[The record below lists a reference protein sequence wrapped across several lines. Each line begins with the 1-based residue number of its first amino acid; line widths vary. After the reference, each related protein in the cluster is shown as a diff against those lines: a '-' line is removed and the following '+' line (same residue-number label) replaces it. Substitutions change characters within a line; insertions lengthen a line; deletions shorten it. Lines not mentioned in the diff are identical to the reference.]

1 MQYEK
6 KNEMKCTFAYKSE
19 CGQSLHYASNV
30 LCIPITKCDKPTS
43 THLRS
48 LGCNSTDYELPE
60 GLLILYR
67 SGIFSI
73 DCSSCDIYI
82 CPKHRD
88 DFGIYWRRQT
98 RKCQSPTHPDQ
109 SVAKPNRGIPASV
122 CKELWM
128 TKRISLPVGS
138 DSECDFPLSSQS
150 TQTFSQTTT
159 SDWEEENMAPREIFN
174 AAMKMLSRNFPALSS
189 QLQLPWIS
197 LSKSSSSYYTKIIT
211 EAIQLIAQYV
221 APGQENNLLTDVCKK
236 WISLKEDKPDT
247 MTEALIASYQQ
258 QNNRL
263 SQMQILSL
271 FASKHTK
278 ERLMELVPG
287 LSVFKIDAARRH
299 ATLTFPGQFINP
311 PKVYRSRLSMPRVMH
326 FIEFISCPT
335 YHQAVGYGSKTL
347 KLSSG
352 LEITIPKVV
361 RNVIASRLV
370 SSYSQYCNDEGYEC
384 LGRSTLFNIVK
395 ACAAS
400 QKKNM
405 HGLDNITSEGMRA
418 IDILL
423 KIVSKLEMFG
433 LSSECVVK
441 LKSLLDHVNQHLKFE
456 MKGHVENKSKCAEH
470 CSTYSLSD
478 PTSKCFSDKCDHD
491 HDQSCDDC
499 STTGVL
505 DTVMLDAVSSVRNAI
520 PADIQEEI
528 THDLQISTLNLS
540 TWKAHCI
547 RTVHQEQ
554 ARRDVLLQ
562 LKSHQ
567 CLIVMDWAMKFL
579 PIKHRETQADF
590 YGKKGIGW
598 HISSVITT
606 SQILGESPATHTDK
620 FDVQTFVHILQ
631 LGTQGWF
638 SVAHILT
645 DLLNQLSVRT
655 TVKEVFLK
663 SDNAGCYH
671 CAPLLS
677 FIQHL
682 NSCSS
687 IKVLQYNFSEAQS
700 GKDICDAKT
709 AHCKMHMIRYSGE
722 GHDIVTPQDMR
733 AALHANGGVKGVLA
747 SVVSVDNQHERK
759 MVSKIPNISQM
770 NDITF
775 HENGV
780 TCRRA
785 YKIGTGSFLPPNQF
799 KDSATLTR
807 FTVEEP
813 FPILLNNKGSLK
825 ILSVRPEEQTIEEV
839 PRNDGHE
846 TDQSISEPNHQ
857 LYPCPDMS
865 CSKVYTKLC
874 YLENHLCLGN
884 HVYNSKKENQFDSI
898 KKAWA
903 SQCVAVEREHK
914 VLVRAT
920 APSTVLVFN
929 NEGWALKTSKSVKR
943 FSTKVKDYISSIH
956 QYFNATGKRP
966 NFEDIAEELKTKRDD
981 DGNKVF
987 KQEEWLSPS
996 QIRSLFSNFVRKNAQ
1011 SIEIHT
1017 GTQKETK
1024 NDEDLQQAIAEID
1037 ALEYHA
1043 DMINVALAS
1052 ENDFS

>member
-1 MQYEK
+1 MTRAV
-6 KNEMKCTFAYKSE
+6 KN
-19 CGQSLHYASNV
+19 
-30 LCIPITKCDKPTS
+30 
-43 THLRS
+43 
-48 LGCNSTDYELPE
+48 
-60 GLLILYR
+60 
-67 SGIFSI
+67 
-73 DCSSCDIYI
+73 
-82 CPKHRD
+82 
-88 DFGIYWRRQT
+88 
-98 RKCQSPTHPDQ
+98 
-109 SVAKPNRGIPASV
+109 
-122 CKELWM
+122 
-128 TKRISLPVGS
+128 
-138 DSECDFPLSSQS
+138 SECDFPLSSQS

-174 AAMKMLSRNFPALSS
+174 AAMKMLSRNFPALNS
-189 QLQLPWIS
+189 QLQLPWTS

-271 FASKHTK
+271 FANKHTK

-299 ATLTFPGQFINP
+299 ATLTFPGQLINP

-352 LEITIPKVV
+352 LEITIPKV
-361 RNVIASRLV
+361 
-370 SSYSQYCNDEGYEC
+370 
-384 LGRSTLFNIVK
+384 
-395 ACAAS
+395 
-400 QKKNM
+400 
-405 HGLDNITSEGMRA
+405 
-418 IDILL
+418 
-423 KIVSKLEMFG
+423 
-433 LSSECVVK
+433 
-441 LKSLLDHVNQHLKFE
+441 
-456 MKGHVENKSKCAEH
+456 
-470 CSTYSLSD
+470 
-478 PTSKCFSDKCDHD
+478 
-491 HDQSCDDC
+491 
-499 STTGVL
+499 
-505 DTVMLDAVSSVRNAI
+505 
-520 PADIQEEI
+520 
-528 THDLQISTLNLS
+528 
-540 TWKAHCI
+540 
-547 RTVHQEQ
+547 
-554 ARRDVLLQ
+554 
-562 LKSHQ
+562 
-567 CLIVMDWAMKFL
+567 
-579 PIKHRETQADF
+579 
-590 YGKKGIGW
+590 
-598 HISSVITT
+598 
-606 SQILGESPATHTDK
+606 
-620 FDVQTFVHILQ
+620 

-655 TVKEVFLK
+655 TVNEVFLK

-682 NSCSS
+682 NSSSS

-747 SVVSVDNQHERK
+747 SVVSVDNQQERK

-770 NDITF
+770 NNITF

-799 KDSATLTR
+799 KDSATLTG
-807 FTVEEP
+807 FTVKKHNNTKKVEEP
-813 FPILLNNKGSLK
+813 FPILHNNKGSLT
-825 ILSVRPEEQTIEEV
+825 ILSVRPEEQTMEEV

-846 TDQSISEPNHQ
+846 TDQSISEPNNQ

-874 YLENHLCLGN
+874 YLENHICLGN
-884 HVYNSKKENQFDSI
+884 HVYNNKKENQFDSI

-920 APSTVLVFN
+920 APSTVLVSN

-956 QYFNATGKRP
+956 QYFNT
-966 NFEDIAEELKTKRDD
+966 T
-981 DGNKVF
+981 
-987 KQEEWLSPS
+987 
-996 QIRSLFSNFVRKNAQ
+996 
-1011 SIEIHT
+1011 
-1017 GTQKETK
+1017 
-1024 NDEDLQQAIAEID
+1024 
-1037 ALEYHA
+1037 
-1043 DMINVALAS
+1043 
-1052 ENDFS
+1052 

>member
-30 LCIPITKCDKPTS
+30 PCIPITKCDKPTS
-43 THLRS
+43 THLR
-48 LGCNSTDYELPE
+48 NSTDYELPE

-138 DSECDFPLSSQS
+138 DSECDFLLSSQS

-174 AAMKMLSRNFPALSS
+174 AAMKMLSRNYPALNS
-189 QLQLPWIS
+189 QLQLPWTS

-271 FASKHTK
+271 FANKHTK

-299 ATLTFPGQFINP
+299 TTLTFPGQLINP

-470 CSTYSLSD
+470 CSTFSLSD
-478 PTSKCFSDKCDHD
+478 PTSKCFSDKCEHD

-598 HISSVITT
+598 HISSET
-606 SQILGESPATHTDK
+606 
-620 FDVQTFVHILQ
+620 
-631 LGTQGWF
+631 
-638 SVAHILT
+638 
-645 DLLNQLSVRT
+645 
-655 TVKEVFLK
+655 
-663 SDNAGCYH
+663 
-671 CAPLLS
+671 
-677 FIQHL
+677 
-682 NSCSS
+682 
-687 IKVLQYNFSEAQS
+687 
-700 GKDICDAKT
+700 
-709 AHCKMHMIRYSGE
+709 
-722 GHDIVTPQDMR
+722 
-733 AALHANGGVKGVLA
+733 KGV
-747 SVVSVDNQHERK
+747 
-759 MVSKIPNISQM
+759 
-770 NDITF
+770 
-775 HENGV
+775 
-780 TCRRA
+780 
-785 YKIGTGSFLPPNQF
+785 
-799 KDSATLTR
+799 TL
-807 FTVEEP
+807 F
-813 FPILLNNKGSLK
+813 
-825 ILSVRPEEQTIEEV
+825 
-839 PRNDGHE
+839 
-846 TDQSISEPNHQ
+846 
-857 LYPCPDMS
+857 
-865 CSKVYTKLC
+865 
-874 YLENHLCLGN
+874 
-884 HVYNSKKENQFDSI
+884 
-898 KKAWA
+898 
-903 SQCVAVEREHK
+903 
-914 VLVRAT
+914 
-920 APSTVLVFN
+920 
-929 NEGWALKTSKSVKR
+929 
-943 FSTKVKDYISSIH
+943 
-956 QYFNATGKRP
+956 
-966 NFEDIAEELKTKRDD
+966 
-981 DGNKVF
+981 
-987 KQEEWLSPS
+987 
-996 QIRSLFSNFVRKNAQ
+996 
-1011 SIEIHT
+1011 
-1017 GTQKETK
+1017 
-1024 NDEDLQQAIAEID
+1024 
-1037 ALEYHA
+1037 
-1043 DMINVALAS
+1043 
-1052 ENDFS
+1052 

>member
-1 MQYEK
+1 
-6 KNEMKCTFAYKSE
+6 
-19 CGQSLHYASNV
+19 
-30 LCIPITKCDKPTS
+30 
-43 THLRS
+43 
-48 LGCNSTDYELPE
+48 
-60 GLLILYR
+60 
-67 SGIFSI
+67 
-73 DCSSCDIYI
+73 
-82 CPKHRD
+82 
-88 DFGIYWRRQT
+88 
-98 RKCQSPTHPDQ
+98 
-109 SVAKPNRGIPASV
+109 
-122 CKELWM
+122 
-128 TKRISLPVGS
+128 
-138 DSECDFPLSSQS
+138 S

-174 AAMKMLSRNFPALSS
+174 AAMKMLSRNFPALNS
-189 QLQLPWIS
+189 QLQLPWTS

-271 FASKHTK
+271 FANKHTK

-299 ATLTFPGQFINP
+299 ATLTFPGQLINP

-352 LEITIPKVV
+352 LEITIPKV
-361 RNVIASRLV
+361 
-370 SSYSQYCNDEGYEC
+370 
-384 LGRSTLFNIVK
+384 

-499 STTGVL
+499 STTG
-505 DTVMLDAVSSVRNAI
+505 
-520 PADIQEEI
+520 
-528 THDLQISTLNLS
+528 ISTLNLA

-606 SQILGESPATHTDK
+606 SQILDESPATPTDK

-655 TVKEVFLK
+655 TVNEVFLK

-682 NSCSS
+682 NSYSP

-733 AALHANGGVKGVLA
+733 AALHANGG
-747 SVVSVDNQHERK
+747 
-759 MVSKIPNISQM
+759 
-770 NDITF
+770 
-775 HENGV
+775 
-780 TCRRA
+780 
-785 YKIGTGSFLPPNQF
+785 
-799 KDSATLTR
+799 
-807 FTVEEP
+807 
-813 FPILLNNKGSLK
+813 
-825 ILSVRPEEQTIEEV
+825 
-839 PRNDGHE
+839 
-846 TDQSISEPNHQ
+846 
-857 LYPCPDMS
+857 
-865 CSKVYTKLC
+865 
-874 YLENHLCLGN
+874 
-884 HVYNSKKENQFDSI
+884 
-898 KKAWA
+898 
-903 SQCVAVEREHK
+903 
-914 VLVRAT
+914 
-920 APSTVLVFN
+920 
-929 NEGWALKTSKSVKR
+929 
-943 FSTKVKDYISSIH
+943 
-956 QYFNATGKRP
+956 
-966 NFEDIAEELKTKRDD
+966 
-981 DGNKVF
+981 
-987 KQEEWLSPS
+987 
-996 QIRSLFSNFVRKNAQ
+996 
-1011 SIEIHT
+1011 
-1017 GTQKETK
+1017 
-1024 NDEDLQQAIAEID
+1024 
-1037 ALEYHA
+1037 
-1043 DMINVALAS
+1043 
-1052 ENDFS
+1052 